1 MKIFDLVEYK
11 RTLAII
17 TDIPTPETCKVFY
30 QAAGGEYVVHGAAI
44 IDVDP
49 LQMPED
55 LTKGGLCEAVR
66 LFQVF
71 SQMLNLPTE

>member
-1 MKIFDLVEYK
+1 MKIFDVVEYK

-17 TDIPTPETCKVFY
+17 TDLPTPETCKVFY

-44 IDVDP
+44 TEVER

-55 LTKGGLCEAVR
+55 FTKGLLCEAVR

-71 SQMLNLPTE
+71 SQMLNPPKK